1 MLLEVNPF
9 IMFLIY
15 LELQNKEENNH
26 IPSGYIYEF

>member
-9 IMFLIY
+9 NMFLIY

-26 IPSGYIYEF
+26 IPSVYIYEF